1 MESKVMKK
9 VTKLTRQESKQMP
22 LEYMISTLN
31 QYFDI
36 YFNNNLKEYN
46 VNRSQTTLLLQLSK
60 KDNVTQEYLSKL
72 LDVQEGTI
80 TNTLKKL
87 EKKQLIKRQPDS
99 KDRRKKIVTITEECL
114 KIAEI
119 YRKLNHEIEKEIKLS
134 ITENDIENLKITIT
148 EVAKIISEKNR
159 ELKK

>member
-99 KDRRKKIVTITEECL
+99 KDRRKKIVTITEEGL

-148 EVAKIISEKNR
+148 EVAKIISEKNI

>member
-99 KDRRKKIVTITEECL
+99 KDRRKKIVTITEEGL